1 MARTHSEVLVGDL
14 RTLTIPAVP
23 ERLSIAAAR
32 KVAALKHVTALFVE
46 RDGRL
51 VGVLDERALA
61 AAMEAD
67 QVEAVMTPI
76 DVCLHPAMPAG
87 RARELFIHSRVSILP
102 VTFGALLIGAV
113 ARDDVEHAL
122 AGPCKSARPRIP
134 RTRAAAC

>member
-1 MARTHSEVLVGDL
+1 MLRKHTEALVGDL

-32 KVAALKHVTALFVE
+32 KVAALKHVSALFVE

-67 QVEAVMTPI
+67 EAATVMTAI
-76 DVCLHPAMPAG
+76 DVCLHPAMPAV
-87 RARELFIHSRVSILP
+87 RARDLFIQSRVSILP

-113 ARDDVEHAL
+113 ARGDLERAL
-122 AGPCKSARPRIP
+122 AGPCKAAKRRVP
-134 RTRAAAC
+134 RTRAAA

>member
-1 MARTHSEVLVGDL
+1 MVRKHTEPLVGDL

-61 AAMEAD
+61 AAREAD
-67 QVEAVMTPI
+67 EAATVMTEI
-76 DVCLHPAMPAG
+76 DVCLHPAMPAL
-87 RARELFIHSRVSILP
+87 RARDLFIQSRVSILP

-113 ARDDVEHAL
+113 ARDDVERAL
-122 AGPCKSARPRIP
+122 AGPCKAAAKRRVPRP
-134 RTRAAAC
+134 RAAA